1 MKRAGVAALL
11 VVALTMPIL
20 PLAHADEVHM
30 PEEVPPPSRDVTPP
44 GVTPAPITSG
54 PLIREPLPPPPPEK
68 PRWHRYF
75 LPETTDAATFL
86 VRDGVIRLA
95 GVDAL
100 PRGGVCKLAD
110 GSNWPCGTTALF
122 ALRRFLGGRAIECFF
137 LRGDKGNPLT
147 APCRIGKLDIG
158 LWLVTQGWVKAE
170 ASAPEDYRKA
180 ADAAHCAGLGLWR
193 DSAREASCPAT
204 N

>member
-1 MKRAGVAALL
+1 MAALL
-11 VVALTMPIL
+11 LAALTMPAA
-20 PLAHADEVHM
+20 PSRADEVHF

-86 VRDGVIRLA
+86 VNDRTIRLA

-110 GSNWPCGTTALF
+110 GDNWPCGTTALF

-137 LRGDKGNPLT
+137 LGTDRSNPLV
-147 APCRIGKLDIG
+147 APCRIGRIDIG
-158 LWLVTQGWVKAE
+158 LWLVTQGWVKPE
-170 ASAPEDYRKA
+170 TSAPEDYREA
-180 ADAAHCAGLGLWR
+180 AEAAHCAGLGLWR
-193 DSAREASCPAT
+193 GSPHETDCPAT

>member
-1 MKRAGVAALL
+1 MAALL
-11 VVALTMPIL
+11 LAALTMPVA
-20 PLAHADEVHM
+20 PSRADEVHF

-75 LPETTDAATFL
+75 LPETADAATFL
-86 VRDGVIRLA
+86 VGDRTIRLA

-110 GSNWPCGTTALF
+110 GDNWPCGTTALF

-137 LRGDKGNPLT
+137 LGTDRSNPLT
-147 APCRIGKLDIG
+147 APCRIGRIDIG
-158 LWLVTQGWVKAE
+158 LWLVTQGWVKPE
-170 ASAPEDYRKA
+170 ASAPEDYRTA
-180 ADAAHCAGLGLWR
+180 AEAAHCAGLGLWR
-193 DSAREASCPAT
+193 GSAQEAACPAT

>member
-1 MKRAGVAALL
+1 VRAAGIAALL
-11 VVALTMPIL
+11 VAMLALPVH
-20 PLAHADEVHM
+20 AVRADEVHM

-86 VRDGVIRLA
+86 VQNRTIRLA

-100 PRGGVCKLAD
+100 PRGGVCRLAD
-110 GSNWPCGTTALF
+110 GGNWPCGTNALF

-137 LRGDKGNPLT
+137 MT
-147 APCRIGKLDIG
+147 
-158 LWLVTQGWVKAE
+158 KAD
-170 ASAPEDYRKA
+170 APESYAKA
-180 ADAAHCAGLGLWR
+180 AEAAHCAGLGLWR
-193 DSAREASCPAT
+193 SEAPPAACPAT